1 MLFYQV
7 IMNDQDFLVVIA
19 FCLVSSPLTVRCLRF
34 SLTGLV
40 TVCRKTLHNYLG
52 KLTVGS
58 SSSGT
63 KWFVKFTKNYP
74 RRHSV
79 KKGKQTNHE
88 RLKPVACL
96 FYIEYTLT
104 NAY

>member
-1 MLFYQV
+1 
-7 IMNDQDFLVVIA
+7 MNDQDFSVAIA
-19 FCLVSSPLTVRCLRF
+19 FCLVSSPLAVQWIRF

-40 TVCRKTLHNYLG
+40 TVCRKTLRNYPG

-63 KWFVKFTKNYP
+63 KWFIKFTKNYP

-79 KKGKQTNHE
+79 RKGKQTNHE
-88 RLKPVACL
+88 RLKPLVCL
-96 FYIEYTLT
+96 FYVEYTLT